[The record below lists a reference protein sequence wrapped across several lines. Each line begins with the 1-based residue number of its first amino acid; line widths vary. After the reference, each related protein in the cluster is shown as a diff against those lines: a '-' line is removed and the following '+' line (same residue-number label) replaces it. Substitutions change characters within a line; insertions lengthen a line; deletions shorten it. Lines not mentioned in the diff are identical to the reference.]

1 MSKMKY
7 LYVLMIIILPFSIF
21 ACKGKETPVED
32 ILKERLAEHIRITNE
47 VFYER
52 AKDTGKGTTI
62 RLVGPVKVV
71 INKSGEKAVTD
82 TSIEVHYVNENS
94 GTKAPLR
101 VTWEFKNGNWSAENV
116 LPEDFGF
123 IISFDQKTLDKMKKK

>member
-1 MSKMKY
+1 MYKMKY

-21 ACKGKETPVED
+21 ACKGKAPSVED
-32 ILKERLAEHIRITNE
+32 TLKERLAEHIRITNE

-52 AKDTGKGTTI
+52 ARDTGKGTTI

-71 INKSGEKAVTD
+71 IDKSGEKAITD
-82 TSIEVHYVNENS
+82 TSIEIRYVNENS